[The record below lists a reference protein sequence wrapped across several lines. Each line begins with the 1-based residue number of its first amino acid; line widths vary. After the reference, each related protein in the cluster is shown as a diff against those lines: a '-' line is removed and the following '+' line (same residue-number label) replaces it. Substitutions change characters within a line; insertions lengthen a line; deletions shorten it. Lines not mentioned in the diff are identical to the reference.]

1 MCSNRHFVHA
11 HHVEHWA
18 HGGRTG
24 LDNLVLLCSFHHRLL
39 HEGRF
44 KMSLASNGAS
54 RFFTS
59 RDREITFVPETPS
72 APTAAPLAVV
82 DPDTNLCG
90 WDGEPVDYDE
100 AVDAMCVA
108 SG

>member
-1 MCSNRHFVHA
+1 
-11 HHVEHWA
+11 
-18 HGGRTG
+18 
-24 LDNLVLLCSFHHRLL
+24 
-39 HEGRF
+39 
-44 KMSLASNGAS
+44 MSLASNGAS

-72 APTAAPLAVV
+72 TPTAAPLAVV
-82 DPDTNLCG
+82 DPDINLCG